1 MKAKTKTKRNKPK
14 LKLSI
19 KIDTRLLLLLFL
31 PPFRFM
37 EGSGQWITEEF
48 PDNPNPNPF
57 SCPTSCNNLQT
68 LTFRGFYSTLAN
80 PRYKV
85 GPV

>member
-31 PPFRFM
+31 PLFSFM
-37 EGSGQWITEEF
+37 ETAPVSESRKSPQTMIVTF
-48 PDNPNPNPF
+48 Q
-57 SCPTSCNNLQT
+57 PT
-68 LTFRGFYSTLAN
+68 
-80 PRYKV
+80 
-85 GPV
+85 